1 MIPSIQTSWTF
12 PGVLSLPSALVVTG
26 GQSIQVYTQKT
37 GWYWSDQPLPILCSI
52 VTLTIAGNICY
63 ALGVN
68 FLGWTIYSP
77 PLSLYVPIENILW
90 DRNKTA
96 PGMAYEYRDK
106 MIYPSYRWKELP
118 GGTPAFS
125 LEATV
130 LAGNLITIGKY
141 GQQYDNVVRMYSLT
155 NESWSSIG
163 QLPDQVGDATI
174 TALSPTELL
183 VTGKKQ
189 DGVLSVYRGSIKLFE

>member
-1 MIPSIQTSWTF
+1 
-12 PGVLSLPSALVVTG
+12 
-26 GQSIQVYTQKT
+26 
-37 GWYWSDQPLPILCSI
+37 
-52 VTLTIAGNICY
+52 
-63 ALGVN
+63 
-68 FLGWTIYSP
+68 
-77 PLSLYVPIENILW
+77 
-90 DRNKTA
+90 
-96 PGMAYEYRDK
+96 MAYEYRDK

-118 GGTPAFS
+118 GGTPVFS